1 MDVMAT
7 EPDIREA
14 LRQVLDPEI
23 GVNIVDLGL
32 VYRIEVD
39 GARVRI
45 AMTMTSPAC
54 PLADYLKDLV
64 TSLCS
69 NAVTVT
75 KQVQSPTTGLYST
88 ADGWEMEG
96 NLTFDP
102 FDVLIGIGVF
112 GWRRAGY
119 RCCSSACCRWP
130 AARGSDSCAS
140 GGTSRCGGRTS

>member
-1 MDVMAT
+1 MMDAVAT

-14 LRQVLDPEI
+14 LRRVLDPEI

-64 TSLCS
+64 TL
-69 NAVTVT
+69 AIRDRVPDVGD
-75 KQVQSPTTGLYST
+75 V
-88 ADGWEMEG
+88 DIVVEWEPPWDSDMMSDEARRQLSEG
-96 NLTFDP
+96 E
-102 FDVLIGIGVF
+102 
-112 GWRRAGY
+112 R
-119 RCCSSACCRWP
+119 
-130 AARGSDSCAS
+130 
-140 GGTSRCGGRTS
+140 

>member
-1 MDVMAT
+1 MMNPMAT

-54 PLADYLKDLV
+54 PLADYLRELV
-64 TSLCS
+64 TSAIRDRLPDVV
-69 NAVTVT
+69 NVDIV
-75 KQVQSPTTGLYST
+75 VE
-88 ADGWEMEG
+88 WEPPWDPDMMSDEARRQLGEG
-96 NLTFDP
+96 E
-102 FDVLIGIGVF
+102 
-112 GWRRAGY
+112 R
-119 RCCSSACCRWP
+119 
-130 AARGSDSCAS
+130 
-140 GGTSRCGGRTS
+140 

>member
-1 MDVMAT
+1 MDAMAT

-64 TSLCS
+64 TS
-69 NAVTVT
+69 AIRDRVPDV
-75 KQVQSPTTGLYST
+75 
-88 ADGWEMEG
+88 ADVDVVVVWEPSWDPDMMSDEARRQLGEG
-96 NLTFDP
+96 E
-102 FDVLIGIGVF
+102 
-112 GWRRAGY
+112 R
-119 RCCSSACCRWP
+119 
-130 AARGSDSCAS
+130 
-140 GGTSRCGGRTS
+140 